1 MEDTEFACSIT
12 PVRLSLELRWRR
24 LEEDVRSL
32 DPMGGCGILAA
43 RKCKNTVVLDHR
55 ESDPFIQIVAQRKMS
70 SRREVRERVM
80 QALYAYEQG
89 GGSPEHIIKHI
100 IRPGLEDDETSLRF
114 SQRLFL
120 RAIDGEEEANEIIR
134 SHADNWE
141 FSRIAL
147 IDRLL
152 LRMAICEML
161 SFPDIP
167 PKVSI
172 NESIEIAK
180 KFSTEN
186 SGKFINGILDA
197 VLLLLYEQGRLRK
210 SGRGLVGMDSLEER
224 SVAPDAPS
232 IDQAPGS

>member
-1 MEDTEFACSIT
+1 
-12 PVRLSLELRWRR
+12 
-24 LEEDVRSL
+24 
-32 DPMGGCGILAA
+32 
-43 RKCKNTVVLDHR
+43 
-55 ESDPFIQIVAQRKMS
+55 
-70 SRREVRERVM
+70 M

-89 GGSPEHIIKHI
+89 GGSAEHIINHI
-100 IRPGLEDDETSLRF
+100 IRPGLEEDAAALRF
-114 SQRLFL
+114 SESLFL
-120 RAIDGEEEANEIIR
+120 RSVDSEEETNEIIR
-134 SHADNWE
+134 RHAENWE

-180 KFSTEN
+180 KYSTEN

-197 VLLLLYEQGRLRK
+197 VLLVLYEEGKLRK
-210 SGRGLVGMDSLEER
+210 SGRGLVGMDTLKER
-224 SVAPDAPS
+224 SVAPDTP
-232 IDQAPGS
+232 PVE

>member
-1 MEDTEFACSIT
+1 
-12 PVRLSLELRWRR
+12 
-24 LEEDVRSL
+24 
-32 DPMGGCGILAA
+32 
-43 RKCKNTVVLDHR
+43 
-55 ESDPFIQIVAQRKMS
+55 MS
-70 SRREVRERVM
+70 SRREARERVM
-80 QALYAYEQG
+80 QALYAFEQG
-89 GGSPEHIIKHI
+89 GGSAEHIIGHI
-100 IRPGLEDDETSLRF
+100 IRPGLDDDPSTFKFCES
-114 SQRLFL
+114 LFL
-120 RAIDGEEEANEIIR
+120 RCVDAEDEANEIIKQY
-134 SHADNWE
+134 AENWE

-197 VLLLLYEQGRLRK
+197 VLLVLFEEGRLRK
-210 SGRGLVGMDSLEER
+210 SGRGLVGMDTLEQR
-224 SVAPDAPS
+224 SVAPDSPPV
-232 IDQAPGS
+232 DQDHA

>member
-1 MEDTEFACSIT
+1 
-12 PVRLSLELRWRR
+12 
-24 LEEDVRSL
+24 
-32 DPMGGCGILAA
+32 
-43 RKCKNTVVLDHR
+43 
-55 ESDPFIQIVAQRKMS
+55 
-70 SRREVRERVM
+70 M

-114 SQRLFL
+114 SQSLFL
-120 RAIDGEEEANEIIR
+120 RAIDSEEEANEIIR
-134 SHADNWE
+134 SHAENWE

-197 VLLLLYEQGRLRK
+197 VLLMLYEQGRLRK
-210 SGRGLVGMDSLEER
+210 SGRGLVGMDSLEDR

-232 IDQAPGS
+232 IDQAPSL

>member
-1 MEDTEFACSIT
+1 
-12 PVRLSLELRWRR
+12 
-24 LEEDVRSL
+24 
-32 DPMGGCGILAA
+32 
-43 RKCKNTVVLDHR
+43 
-55 ESDPFIQIVAQRKMS
+55 MS
-70 SRREVRERVM
+70 SRRAARERVM

-89 GGSPEHIIKHI
+89 GGSAEHIIKHI
-100 IRPGLEDDETSLRF
+100 IRPGLEDDPASLRF
-114 SQRLFL
+114 SESLFL
-120 RAIDGEEEANEIIR
+120 HSIDAEEEVDGIITQY
-134 SHADNWE
+134 AENWE

-180 KFSTEN
+180 KYSTEN

-197 VLLLLYEQGRLRK
+197 VLVVLYEEGKLRK
-210 SGRGLVGMDSLEER
+210 SGRGLVGMDTLQLR
-224 SVAPDAPS
+224 SPAPDTPS
-232 IDQAPGS
+232 VD